1 MQFLIARYRI
11 SAKDPGGRRVN
22 DVIEINRKK
31 TFSLQEVT
39 LLLPLV
45 HRLTEEAQGEVKKI
59 INFIE
64 AHGGKKGSLVHDL
77 EARLNDI
84 VTRWQNKIE
93 KLGGEP
99 KGLWLADFDRGDG
112 YFCWK
117 YPETEI
123 SYWHGYQDGFSGRIL
138 IAEKSRRPIYENSN
152 SADQSDLR

>member
-1 MQFLIARYRI
+1 
-11 SAKDPGGRRVN
+11 VN
-22 DVIEINRKK
+22 DVIAINRKK
-31 TFSLQEVT
+31 TFSLNEVS

-45 HRLTEEAQGEVKKI
+45 HRLTEEAQDEVKKI

-64 AHGGKKGSLVHDL
+64 AHGEKEGTKKASLVHEL
-77 EARLNDI
+77 ESRLNEI
-84 VTRWQNKIE
+84 VTRWQMKIE

-138 IAEKSRRPIYENSN
+138 IAENKKSRPPTYENSN
-152 SADQSDLR
+152 SPDQSDLR